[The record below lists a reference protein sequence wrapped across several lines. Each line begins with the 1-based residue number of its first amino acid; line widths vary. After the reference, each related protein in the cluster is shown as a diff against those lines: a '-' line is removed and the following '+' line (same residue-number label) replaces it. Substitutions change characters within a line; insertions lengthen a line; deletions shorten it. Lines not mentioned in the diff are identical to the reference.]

1 MWVWR
6 YFERANVARKLF
18 KMANHSPLVSSGPRE
33 PTKRPRPI
41 PAKVKAAI
49 KLMVRGKDDDPD
61 TKPFGLLEAAR
72 SAGMQPFVL
81 RRYLERPT
89 VIALLRSQ
97 RRAFRNELCATNESH
112 LADIRANSLNAM
124 AKLGA
129 IRTLEELSD
138 AEYATHRRSE
148 PDSSPHVTI
157 RILAGPAPPPDTPV
171 IDVTP
176 QPQTTTDPWDSTK
189 RLAEPR
195 FRWPPDEPRRGADG
209 YLCDENGRPVF
220 DPDRPHYR

>member
-1 MWVWR
+1 MPD
-6 YFERANVARKLF
+6 
-18 KMANHSPLVSSGPRE
+18 HPPLACSAPRE

-49 KLMVRGKDDDPD
+49 KLMVRGADDDPD
-61 TKPFGLLEAAR
+61 AKPLGLLEAAR
-72 SAGMQPFVL
+72 AAGMHAFVL
-81 RRYLERPT
+81 RRYLDRPT

-148 PDSSPHVTI
+148 LDWTPHVTI
-157 RILAGPAPPPDTPV
+157 RIVGPPV
-171 IDVTP
+171 EPMPVTIEHKAIEP
-176 QPQTTTDPWDSTK
+176 ELGSDPNDPTK
-189 RLAEPR
+189 PCRPAL
-195 FRWPPDEPRRGADG
+195 FR
-209 YLCDENGRPVF
+209 
-220 DPDRPHYR
+220 DPTSDPNR